1 MNQFLLRI
9 KKLVGLIYNFQF
21 RMMSFGNLSNNMLE
35 LSDSLKRA
43 DILLSYCG
51 TLDRNVLQAIL
62 NIAQNRLSFVKEKPE
77 TVKRVYDA
85 INDTLENTI
94 IHSNYKE
101 DENSVFMP
109 LKNIFLITKK
119 NNAYIISSGNF
130 IKPNR
135 EIALKQLLEKVNS
148 MTKDELKQAYQQV
161 LTKGELS
168 PIDTAELGFFDMAIK
183 SDAKLEYAF
192 NHKNGEVF
200 FSLSISINNI

>member
-1 MNQFLLRI
+1 
-9 KKLVGLIYNFQF
+9 
-21 RMMSFGNLSNNMLE
+21 MMSFGDLSNNMLE
-35 LSDSLKRA
+35 LSNSLKRA

-51 TLDRNVLQAIL
+51 TLDRNILQAIL
-62 NIAQNRLSFVKEKPE
+62 NIAKNRMAFINENPE

-101 DENSVFMP
+101 DDNRVFMP
-109 LKNIFLITKK
+109 LKNIFLITRNT
-119 NNAYIISSGNF
+119 NNYSVASGNF
-130 IKPNR
+130 IKANR
-135 EIALKQLLEKVNS
+135 EEALKALLDKVNS
-148 MTKDELKQAYQQV
+148 MSKDELKQAYQQI

-168 PIDTAELGFFDMAIK
+168 PIDTAELGFIDMAIK

-200 FSLSISINNI
+200 FSLSISINN